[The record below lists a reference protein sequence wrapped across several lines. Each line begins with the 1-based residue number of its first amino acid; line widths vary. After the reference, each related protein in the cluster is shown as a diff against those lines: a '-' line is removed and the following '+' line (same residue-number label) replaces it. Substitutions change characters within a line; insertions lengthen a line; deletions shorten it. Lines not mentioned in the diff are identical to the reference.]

1 MQIDNNKT
9 NLYPDPPAER
19 GVFQYLRAFWVD
31 TACVF
36 VICHVVIFTIP
47 SQVKEN

>member
-9 NLYPDPPAER
+9 NLYHHPTAQS
-19 GVFQYLRAFWVD
+19 GFFQYLRAFRAD

-36 VICHVVIFTIP
+36 VICYVDIFTIP